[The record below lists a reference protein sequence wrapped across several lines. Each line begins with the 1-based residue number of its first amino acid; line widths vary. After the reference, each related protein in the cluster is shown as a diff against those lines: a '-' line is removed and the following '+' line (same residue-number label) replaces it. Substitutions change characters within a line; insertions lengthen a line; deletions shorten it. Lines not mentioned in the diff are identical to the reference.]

1 MKNSFKTKCF
11 IILLTACFSQISLA
25 EQTIPT
31 TTARLVDKN
40 KTLLLSSAKKGDI
53 DAQFLLANHILNGHA
68 IQGISRET
76 AQKWRDNALAKYSP
90 NAMLYYGRELEEA
103 GEYEKAFQLYQDF
116 ANHGVNQAHGH
127 LGRLYYRGLGVKQD
141 WEKAREHFFKN
152 LSSNFPSVK
161 FDYAELLWKT
171 GYVSSAA
178 REMAEAALNFHP
190 QARDEL
196 AQYLQFWYEK
206 ERYEQPFE
214 YTTWYATHIFG
225 AGIDFRLEPFTAPL
239 AYQWSVIY
247 EYGLG
252 VPKNLVGA
260 QALHL
265 YSQKVKIYQMDKRVA
280 LFVPPLPDL
289 DNLSEAEL
297 SAAQTLADKMWAISQ
312 DKNPDKYIPKQS
324 KILAL
329 LKAYQ

>member
-40 KTLLLSSAKKGDI
+40 KT
-53 DAQFLLANHILNGHA
+53 F
-68 IQGISRET
+68 
-76 AQKWRDNALAKYSP
+76 
-90 NAMLYYGRELEEA
+90 
-103 GEYEKAFQLYQDF
+103 
-116 ANHGVNQAHGH
+116 
-127 LGRLYYRGLGVKQD
+127 
-141 WEKAREHFFKN
+141 
-152 LSSNFPSVK
+152 
-161 FDYAELLWKT
+161 
-171 GYVSSAA
+171 
-178 REMAEAALNFHP
+178 
-190 QARDEL
+190 
-196 AQYLQFWYEK
+196 
-206 ERYEQPFE
+206 
-214 YTTWYATHIFG
+214 TTWYATHIFG
-225 AGIDFRLEPFTAPL
+225 AGIDFRLKPLTAPL

-252 VPKNLVGA
+252 VPKNLVVA

-329 LKAYQ
+329 LKEYTQ